1 MRENNRK
8 PALKGGKGV
17 LGPMSRADRTE
28 VFEHMPIPRAVGRQ
42 IIPAIASQMIA
53 LVYNLADTY
62 FVGMLDDPKETAA
75 ITVVYSSFVMLTAIS
90 NLFGVGGAS
99 ALSRAL
105 GKKDTEAAKGIAAL
119 SFWGGLGCA
128 VLFSLLFLLFARPI
142 LMLCGAGPEI
152 FDTAYRYALWVVV
165 IGGPGT
171 ILNTLLSNLVRAE
184 GKAAAAAAGVSMGGL
199 LNIVLDPFFVLPRFL
214 GLGAAGAG
222 IATALSNL
230 AAALF
235 FLAFIAWN
243 RKKTVVNISLS
254 RLRYADRY
262 IRAILV
268 SGFPSAVQYALTV
281 VAIAA
286 QSRFVSQYTTEAV
299 AALGIV
305 KKLDQ
310 LPLYFS
316 IGVSNG
322 LLPLLAY
329 NYSSGNQERRR
340 GIFRLGCA
348 VSLGFSLLCL
358 AVYEFFAPQLVSLFI
373 SDSVTIGYG
382 AGFLRCMVTAMPMMS
397 VCYPMIIQFQAMG
410 KFKASMVCSVLR
422 KGVLDIPLL
431 FLMNGLFGL
440 YGCMWVQPVVDTV
453 SLAAAGGFYR
463 RMRRTE
469 GL

>member
-199 LNIVLDPFFVLPRFL
+199 LNIILDPFFVLPRFL
-214 GLGAAGAG
+214 GLGAAGRASPRPFPTWLQPCFPG
-222 IATALSNL
+222 FYCLEPEKDSGQYQSVQAAVRGSVYQSHSRQWLS
-230 AAALF
+230 F
-235 FLAFIAWN
+235 
-243 RKKTVVNISLS
+243 
-254 RLRYADRY
+254 
-262 IRAILV
+262 
-268 SGFPSAVQYALTV
+268 
-281 VAIAA
+281 
-286 QSRFVSQYTTEAV
+286 
-299 AALGIV
+299 
-305 KKLDQ
+305 
-310 LPLYFS
+310 
-316 IGVSNG
+316 
-322 LLPLLAY
+322 
-329 NYSSGNQERRR
+329 
-340 GIFRLGCA
+340 GCA
-348 VSLGFSLLCL
+348 VRAYRGGDCSPVQIRLT
-358 AVYEFFAPQLVSLFI
+358 VY
-373 SDSVTIGYG
+373 D
-382 AGFLRCMVTAMPMMS
+382 R
-397 VCYPMIIQFQAMG
+397 
-410 KFKASMVCSVLR
+410 
-422 KGVLDIPLL
+422 
-431 FLMNGLFGL
+431 
-440 YGCMWVQPVVDTV
+440 
-453 SLAAAGGFYR
+453 GGGGSGNR
-463 RMRRTE
+463 E
-469 GL
+469 EA